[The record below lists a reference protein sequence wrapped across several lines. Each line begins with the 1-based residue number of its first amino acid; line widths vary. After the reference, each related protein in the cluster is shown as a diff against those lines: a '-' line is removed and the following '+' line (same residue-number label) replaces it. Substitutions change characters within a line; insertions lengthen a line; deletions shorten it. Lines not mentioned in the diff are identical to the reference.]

1 MFWDIFELWT
11 QNTNIFFK
19 RLNDMLSDSWKNVL
33 KRALED
39 SQKTIDNKY
48 QKHEIVCTL

>member
-19 RLNDMLSDSWKNVL
+19 RLNEL
-33 KRALED
+33 KIMKKKKMDIIFLIE
-39 SQKTIDNKY
+39 K
-48 QKHEIVCTL
+48 